1 MTKTEML
8 NRLYQVKV
16 SIRATLVLNY
26 LINRANVELTC
37 FPAIKTIAKD
47 CNMSARTV
55 QRALND
61 LLEAG
66 LIEKNSRFRDN
77 GGQSS
82 NLFTL
87 CLDIGHCLSGEDE
100 NILTGDGIKVVE
112 GNLEDSDAKIEISEV
127 GFMDYGKSGLIDGR
141 NSDASSIKLPVGHKA
156 KNTGVDKDRKHS
168 IDAFAINICQGVGD
182 NLVPP

>member
-26 LINRANVELTC
+26 LINRANADLTC

-66 LIEKNSRFRDN
+66 LIEKDSRFRDN

-82 NLFTL
+82 NLYSL
-87 CLDIGHCLSGEDE
+87 CLDSGHGLSSQNDNIKNRVEFNNEKNEKHYNQENVSIPEIGFVDLTKIDNNKCFSLQSNPNQTKGNKNEKIGKLLRIETRFRFLE
-100 NILTGDGIKVVE
+100 N
-112 GNLEDSDAKIEISEV
+112 
-127 GFMDYGKSGLIDGR
+127 
-141 NSDASSIKLPVGHKA
+141 KA
-156 KNTGVDKDRKHS
+156 
-168 IDAFAINICQGVGD
+168 CQGEGD
-182 NLVPP
+182 RLWPP

>member
-26 LINRANVELTC
+26 LINRANAELTC

-66 LIEKNSRFRDN
+66 LIEKDSRFRDN

-82 NLFTL
+82 NLYTL
-87 CLDIGHCLSGEDE
+87 CLNFEHSLSIEDDKVKAE
-100 NILTGDGIKVVE
+100 NEKIIPPVCI
-112 GNLEDSDAKIEISEV
+112 EDSNSEIELDKIGFDDQDEKGLKEFEGRV
-127 GFMDYGKSGLIDGR
+127 GS
-141 NSDASSIKLPVGHKA
+141 KA
-156 KNTGVDKDRKHS
+156 KENVSQVKGMKR
-168 IDAFAINICQGVGD
+168 FARRNKRQKTTILVKSCHGVGD
-182 NLVPP
+182 SLVPP